1 MSVLTNLDEIVDY
14 PDKIALALSQD
25 KTVVGFLTDN
35 PNVDFVNDEIDVL
48 GTQIFNYNFIPDTQ
62 TDSLSYI
69 TIDTVITASKY
80 DTTKSLN
87 IIVTVIS
94 NKTNMKL
101 NPSIFLGVAGNR
113 RDNLVRYT
121 DLVIRNMKSNTLG
134 IGKLQFTTKTT
145 PVSPVSIGSTNY
157 VAKQLIYE
165 VPNFDG
171 RVKA

>member
-25 KTVVGFLTDN
+25 KTVVGLLTDN
-35 PNVDFVNDEIDVL
+35 PNIDFANDEIDVL

-69 TIDTVITASKY
+69 TIDTVVSNAKN
-80 DTTKSLN
+80 DTTKMLN

-101 NPSIFLGVAGNR
+101 EPTIFQGVAGNR
-113 RDNLVRYT
+113 RDNLIRYA
-121 DLVIRNMKSNTLG
+121 DLVIRRMDNLG
-134 IGKLQFTTKTT
+134 IGKLQLSPRT
-145 PVSPVSIGSTNY
+145 PIAPVSIGSTNY
-157 VAKQLIYE
+157 TAKQLVYE
-165 VPNFDG
+165 VPNFDR
-171 RVKA
+171 RVK